1 MKSLQQKFNL
11 RKNWLINIH
20 FTVIFFLGVFLIYL
34 IGCNKKIEIPGPFV
48 PIEDPDL
55 ISGMENLG
63 SGYDVFEEFAN
74 ASKVKAPVLDYKN
87 LNSDGLVEL
96 KNLEH
101 STFHTTSGTSINQY
115 SNSLGVSVG
124 LEGSYMF
131 FSGSVTTNF
140 SQERYSYDSYSFA
153 TYHCTSNKYQLRLP
167 IDWDATDLKKYLTSQ
182 AKTKLNDASIP
193 ATEIFRIY
201 GTHCLTGVVVGGR
214 LDYSISGQTSDV
226 KTGVSV
232 GVYAEASY
240 SQGLGSGTLST
251 SVISQSEYNQFASNM
266 EKHLEAY
273 GGDSQYAHDI
283 ISKDDYTAWL
293 SSIGNNMVFCDYTQ
307 NGLIPVWEFCDDAS
321 RKAALET
328 AYATWATSRT
338 IPVYPTPR
346 HCILDVQVIEG
357 ANAANPYRIN
367 GRDYYRINSDLNYSC
382 GSSTPYIWLYYL
394 AGLENDTIVPI
405 AEVATRDV
413 TDGETLPSGFVE
425 IPVDLNKGVG
435 GDVIHLIYRKRNNH
449 SDQLISGLRV
459 QSVYSSGTSVSN
471 VWHVVPIQINP
482 TSPQDLNEG
491 ASVCGNKVWL
501 YWTDDVLK

>member
-1 MKSLQQKFNL
+1 M
-11 RKNWLINIH
+11 
-20 FTVIFFLGVFLIYL
+20 Y
-34 IGCNKKIEIPGPFV
+34 
-48 PIEDPDL
+48 
-55 ISGMENLG
+55 
-63 SGYDVFEEFAN
+63 
-74 ASKVKAPVLDYKN
+74 
-87 LNSDGLVEL
+87 
-96 KNLEH
+96 
-101 STFHTTSGTSINQY
+101 
-115 SNSLGVSVG
+115 
-124 LEGSYMF
+124 
-131 FSGSVTTNF
+131 
-140 SQERYSYDSYSFA
+140 
-153 TYHCTSNKYQLRLP
+153 
-167 IDWDATDLKKYLTSQ
+167 
-182 AKTKLNDASIP
+182 
-193 ATEIFRIY
+193 
-201 GTHCLTGVVVGGR
+201 
-214 LDYSISGQTSDV
+214 
-226 KTGVSV
+226 
-232 GVYAEASY
+232 
-240 SQGLGSGTLST
+240 
-251 SVISQSEYNQFASNM
+251 
-266 EKHLEAY
+266 
-273 GGDSQYAHDI
+273 
-283 ISKDDYTAWL
+283 
-293 SSIGNNMVFCDYTQ
+293 
-307 NGLIPVWEFCDDAS
+307 AS